1 MSQAEMELVRPDH
14 PWLAEFE
21 GDPEAQFDRIVRGV
35 ALIPPYGRA
44 DALTVIPSLF
54 EPLVP
59 EDPLLSLLDRTLAS
73 EEVRVFLG
81 EETAQMVGCPVSLV
95 AARYHE
101 EDGEPAG
108 ALGVIGPTR
117 MDYPFVVPLVG
128 ATADAMSAALSR
140 IRGPRGSE

>member
-1 MSQAEMELVRPDH
+1 LDRPEFGSVDRVRELLRVLEER
-14 PWLAEFE
+14 E
-21 GDPEAQFDRIVRGV
+21 R
-35 ALIPPYGRA
+35 
-44 DALTVIPSLF
+44 
-54 EPLVP
+54 
-59 EDPLLSLLDRTLAS
+59 LLSLLDRTLAS

-81 EETAQMVGCPVSLV
+81 EETAQAVGCPVSLV
-95 AARYHE
+95 AARYNE
-101 EDGEPAG
+101 EDGEPGG